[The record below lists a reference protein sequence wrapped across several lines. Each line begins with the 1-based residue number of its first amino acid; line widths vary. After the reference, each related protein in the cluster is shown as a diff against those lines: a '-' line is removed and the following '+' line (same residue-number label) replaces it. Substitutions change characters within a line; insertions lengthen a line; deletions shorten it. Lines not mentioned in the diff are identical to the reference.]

1 VGLRAHQASLA
12 NLGGLVCSPHE
23 AAMVRTLIG
32 SDMAVVTPGVRPA
45 GSKLGDQKRVMSPG
59 EALENGASHL
69 VIGRPIT
76 AASDPLSATKEIL
89 KEMGGGGTRLA

>member
-1 VGLRAHQASLA
+1 
-12 NLGGLVCSPHE
+12 
-23 AAMVRTLIG
+23 M
-32 SDMAVVTPGVRPA
+32 
-45 GSKLGDQKRVMSPG
+45 GDQKRVMSPG